1 MIDMQKSTAYPI
13 LIQFLFL
20 ILLAIAGAVVFT
32 ILSLVVWF
40 LASNE
45 PVNLATMTGNDPMLM
60 DLNLLRALQIG
71 SSVGLFIAAPIVF
84 SYVLETK
91 PKKYLYFDTPLK
103 PILFLITF
111 ALVLCALPLLEFT
124 AVINQNLNLP
134 AALQDLEVWMKNS
147 EEQAALLTKKLLQM
161 NNLGDLT
168 INLIMIAVIPAIGE
182 ELFFRGG
189 LQNILGQWFKNHHAA
204 IWVTAIIFSS
214 IHMQFYGFLPR
225 MLLGVLFGYLLVYSK
240 NMWLPILGHLINN
253 GTAVV
258 MAYVF
263 QKQGKSLDS
272 LDETNSFNNTGYL
285 ISAVLTIVLLYF
297 FFKLAK
303 SGKPEINH
311 EQQLG

>member
-32 ILSLVVWF
+32 LLALVVWF
-40 LASNE
+40 LTSNE
-45 PVNLATMTGNDPMLM
+45 PINLAAISSNNPMLM

-84 SYVLETK
+84 SYVVESK
-91 PKKYLYFDTPLK
+91 PQKYLYFDTPLK
-103 PILFLITF
+103 GNLFLITF
-111 ALVLCALPLLEFT
+111 LLVLCAIPFLEFT
-124 AVINQNLNLP
+124 AVVNQSLNLP
-134 AALQDLEVWMKNS
+134 ASLKDLEMWMKDS

-204 IWVTAIIFSS
+204 IWVTAIVFSS
-214 IHMQFYGFLPR
+214 IHLQFYGFLPR

-240 NMWLPILGHLINN
+240 NMWLPILGHFINN
-253 GTAVV
+253 GTAVI
-258 MAYVF
+258 MAYVLE
-263 QKQGKSLDS
+263 KQGKSLDG
-272 LDETNSFNNTGYL
+272 LEETNSFNNIGYL
-285 ISAVLTIVLLYF
+285 ISVVLTIVLLYF

-303 SGKPEINH
+303 TGKPETH
-311 EQQLG
+311 YEQQLG

>member
-303 SGKPEINH
+303 SDKPKINH

>member
-103 PILFLITF
+103 PILFLITL

-240 NMWLPILGHLINN
+240 NMWLPILGHFINN

-285 ISAVLTIVLLYF
+285 ISAVLAIVLLYF